1 MPATVTLTF
10 RPGTPEQKV
19 YRFDERT
26 TCVIGRDLD
35 CSVRLPNDAEHQSVS
50 RTHCVLDINP
60 PDIRIRDLGSKLGT
74 FVNGEKIGQR
84 ASDQQRGQED
94 FPEYDLKDGDA
105 VHLGSPLSPRS
116 INFRVEVAQPPA
128 CGDCAA
134 EIADAD
140 QQAAEVSPGVFRCA
154 ACRRQASPQPATN
167 RTNRCAGCGRD
178 VAAEAGSHRLGAFV
192 CARCKA
198 DPAKLV
204 HHLLDLA
211 RSGHR
216 ELVAIEGYEIER
228 ELDRGGMGAV
238 YLARHASSGGQV
250 ALKVMLPEAAANPT
264 AVARFLREAHLTR
277 PLRHR
282 HVVQLYEAG
291 CSQGTFFLTMQFCD
305 GGSVMQYLKAQG
317 RALPI
322 DEAANII
329 LAVLAGLEYA
339 HAQQVTVKLP
349 DGSEATAAGL
359 VHRDLKP
366 QNIFLS
372 GSGAARVAR
381 IGDYGL
387 AKAFDL
393 AGLSGQTATGAA
405 AGTPSFMPRQQ
416 LVNFKYARP
425 EVDVWAA
432 AATFYYL
439 LTGRT
444 PRDFPKGQDP
454 WRIVLQNAPVPIR
467 QRLPS
472 IPERLAA
479 VIDEALIDQPEI
491 RFQSAADLRRAL
503 EAVL

>member
-1 MPATVTLTF
+1 MPATITLTF
-10 RPGTPEQKV
+10 RPGSAAQAV
-19 YRFDERT
+19 HRFDERT
-26 TCVIGRDLD
+26 TCVIGRDGD
-35 CSVRLPNDAEHQSVS
+35 CTIRLPDDPGHSSVS
-50 RTHCVLDINP
+50 RVHCVLDLNP
-60 PDIRIRDLGSKLGT
+60 PDARIRDLGSKLGT

-84 ASDQQRGQED
+84 ASEEERGQGVADER
-94 FPEYDLKDGDA
+94 DLKDGDE
-105 VHLGSPLSPRS
+105 VHLGNPKSAKSVV
-116 INFRVEVAQPPA
+116 FRVAVAVPIACA
-128 CGDCAA
+128 CGA

-140 QQAAEVSPGVFRCA
+140 RAAAEQSPGVFRCP
-154 ACRRQASPQPATN
+154 ACRRNAAAPPPA
-167 RTNRCAGCGRD
+167 RRCSRCGRD
-178 VAAEAGSHRLGAFV
+178 VAGEAGAERRGAYV
-192 CARCKA
+192 CGRCKA
-198 DPAKLV
+198 EPGKIL

-211 RSGHR
+211 RSGDR
-216 ELVAIEGYEIER
+216 SLAAIEGYEVER

-238 YLARHASSGGQV
+238 YLARHVSSGERV
-250 ALKVMLPEAAANPT
+250 ALKVMLPEVAANPI
-264 AVARFLREAHLTR
+264 AVGRFLREAHLTR
-277 PLRHR
+277 SLRHR
-282 HVVQLYEAG
+282 HIVQLHDAG
-291 CSQGTFFLTMQFCD
+291 CSEGTFFLTMQYCD
-305 GGSVMQYLKAQG
+305 GGSVLQQMKARG
-317 RALPI
+317 RTLAI
-322 DEAANII
+322 DEAANIL

-339 HAQQVTVKLP
+339 HRQQVTVKLP
-349 DGSEATAAGL
+349 DGSEATADGL

-366 QNIFLS
+366 HNLFLS
-372 GSGAARVAR
+372 GSGAGQVAR

-454 WRIVLQNAPVPIR
+454 WQIVLRHPAVPIR
-467 QRLPS
+467 QRLPA

-491 RFQSAADLRRAL
+491 RFQTAGDLRRAL